1 MLAILN
7 GIFFIRMAVI
17 KSCKNEF
24 VKNEVQK
31 KIHVDILWIFSNRYF
46 VKDLLGILEKR
57 TNKQNRKKFKEKGNH
72 K

>member
-1 MLAILN
+1 
-7 GIFFIRMAVI
+7 
-17 KSCKNEF
+17 
-24 VKNEVQK
+24 VQK